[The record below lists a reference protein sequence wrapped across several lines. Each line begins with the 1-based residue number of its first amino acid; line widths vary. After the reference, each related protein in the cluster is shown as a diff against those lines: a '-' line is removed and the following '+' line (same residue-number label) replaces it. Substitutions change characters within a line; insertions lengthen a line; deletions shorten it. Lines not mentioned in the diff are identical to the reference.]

1 MATYYGTYGQKVQYL
16 ASDPSDP
23 QIGQVWYNSTSAV
36 LKVRQLGTV
45 NAFSAGGNLNT
56 GRLGLAG
63 ANSGTQTATIVFGGN
78 PGPGAGPTFVNATES
93 YNGTSWT
100 TLPATMNTAR
110 NYLSGCGTQ
119 TSALAFSGLT
129 TTPAPSGVSVLS
141 ESYNGTSW
149 TNTPT
154 MNTSGQQRFGVGA
167 SNTSALCFLG
177 SGPLN
182 AFGLDN
188 TESWNGSS
196 WTSLANANTGRS
208 GGGSAGVQGAALGFG
223 GYRGGSGLLTA
234 TESWNGTSWT
244 TVNAMN
250 NVRGSAGFG
259 SQTAAVVAGGAP
271 PGVGAGA
278 TELWNGTS
286 WTNNPTG
293 LLTARQAGTGTGTQT
308 LGLISGG
315 GSGSNST
322 EEWSGIV
329 AQNKTVTVS

>member
-1 MATYYGTYGQKVQYL
+1 M
-16 ASDPSDP
+16 
-23 QIGQVWYNSTSAV
+23 WYNSSSGT
-36 LKVRQLGTV
+36 LKGYQLATV
-45 NAFSAGGNLNT
+45 NSFSAGGNLNT

-63 ANSGTQTATIVFGGN
+63 ANSGTQTATIIFGGN
-78 PGPGAGPTFVNATES
+78 SGPGAAPAFLNSTES

-100 TLPATMNTAR
+100 TLPATMSTAR
-110 NYLSGCGTQ
+110 NYLAGCGTQ

-154 MNTSGQQRFGVGA
+154 MNTTGQQRFGVGA

-177 SGPLN
+177 SGPAN
-182 AFGLDN
+182 ANGLFH

-196 WTSLANANTGRS
+196 WTSVNNANNGRA

-223 GYRGGSGLLTA
+223 GYRGGFGMQSS

-244 TVNAMN
+244 SVNSLNTA
-250 NVRGSAGFG
+250 RGGQGFG
-259 SQTAAVVAGGAP
+259 SQTAAVMGGGYSTANT
-271 PGVGAGA
+271 GA
-278 TELWNGTS
+278 TELWNGTV

-293 LLTARQAGTGTGTQT
+293 LSDPRSALAGCGTQGAA
-308 LGLISGG
+308 LAAGG
-315 GSGSNST
+315 TPAPGSPPQVNAT
-322 EEWSGIV
+322 EEWTGPGTAV
-329 AQNKTVTVS
+329 TKTVTVS

>member
-1 MATYYGTYGQKVQYL
+1 MTTFKEIRGTDIL
-16 ASDPSDP
+16 ALSSDPTYP
-23 QIGQVWYNSTSAV
+23 EEGQIWYNSSSGT
-36 LKVRQLGTV
+36 LKGYQNITL
-45 NAFSAGGNLNT
+45 NAWASGGSLST

-63 ANSGTQTATIVFGGN
+63 SNSGTQSATIIFGGN
-78 PGPGAGPTFVNATES
+78 SGPGAAPTFLASTEK

-100 TLPATMNTAR
+100 SAPSLNTAR
-110 NYLSGCGTQ
+110 NYLAGCGTQ

-149 TNTPT
+149 TNAPT

-177 SGPLN
+177 SGPAN
-182 AFGLDN
+182 AFGLVN
-188 TESWNGSS
+188 TESYNGSA
-196 WTSLANANTGRS
+196 WTSVNNANTGRS

-223 GYRGGSGLLTA
+223 GYRGGSGRLSA

-244 TVNAMN
+244 SVNSLNTA
-250 NVRGSAGFG
+250 RAGQGGSGSNILALSFG
-259 SQTAAVVAGGAP
+259 GYSTAAT
-271 PGVGAGA
+271 GA

-293 LLTARQAGTGTGTQT
+293 LGTARSNMAGIGTQAAA
-308 LGLISGG
+308 LSVG
-315 GSGSNST
+315 GSPGLTNT
-322 EEWSGIV
+322 EAWNTTALRTRTI
-329 AQNKTVTVS
+329 TVS

>member
-1 MATYYGTYGQKVQYL
+1 MTTFKEIRGTAIEVL
-16 ASDPSDP
+16 ASDPSNP
-23 QIGQVWYNSTSAV
+23 EEGQIWYNSSSGT
-36 LKVRQLGTV
+36 LKGYQLATV

-100 TLPATMNTAR
+100 TVPATMNTAR
-110 NYLSGCGTQ
+110 NYLAGCGTQ
-119 TSALAFSGLT
+119 ASALAFSGLT
-129 TTPAPSGVSVLS
+129 TTPAPSGVSALS

-154 MNTSGQQRFGVGA
+154 LNTPGQQRFGVGA
-167 SNTSALCFLG
+167 SNTSALCFMG
-177 SGPLN
+177 SGPGS

-188 TESWNGSS
+188 TESYNGSS

-250 NVRGSAGFG
+250 TARGGQGFG
-259 SQTAAVVAGGAP
+259 SQTAALACGAP
-271 PGVGAGA
+271 SPTGA

-286 WTNNPTG
+286 WTSNPTG
-293 LLTARQAGTGTGTQT
+293 MGTGRQTGAGAGTQT
-308 LGLISGG
+308 AGLIAGG
-315 GSGSNST
+315 GSGSTAT
-322 EEWSGIV
+322 EEWTGQ
-329 AQNKTVTVS
+329 ALQTKTVTVS